1 MSKLQ
6 VKIEKQQLRAQKIK
20 DARAMLDKA
29 EMEKRDLETQE
40 ARKYDALNHEIDE
53 LNREID
59 TLHAEVEA
67 ERNSGDIGDKL
78 PGNCGPGNEVPLSG
92 DGQEIRFLK
101 HDERMADHV
110 KGQLPDNMKPSTA
123 TTGRMIKGMLS
134 GWEGLEK
141 ERRALV
147 GSEDPQGGYMLPG
160 PLSTRFIDLAR
171 ARMALSQAGAITVPV
186 EADSLKIPKLTADPQ
201 AYWRGELD
209 DITES
214 DPTFGA
220 VMLQPKTVAIL
231 TLVSHEVWEDAAGLG
246 QAVEDAM
253 SRALA
258 VEIDRVGMFGGGDGN
273 ANEPTGIYYTD
284 GITTVEMDTNGAI
297 PDDYDKFLDCI
308 QKIEEANGNPGVAI
322 YSPRTK
328 RKLAG
333 LVTGITSDKTKLEP
347 PQDFK
352 DLRKLVTTAV
362 PDDLT
367 WGSATDECS
376 AALMGGFNN
385 VFMGMRNQV
394 RIDVS
399 PHGTGVFNKLGLWV
413 RAFARVDFAV
423 IRPAQ
428 LARLTGIK
436 DQ

>member
-1 MSKLQ
+1 MVNIENLKAKMVNASDRAKGVAAIAENENRALTKDEEREIKNLYNEVRSLQ
-6 VKIEKQQLRAQKIK
+6 AEIKAEEEKQSEQMGKATSGNVKRT
-20 DARAMLDKA
+20 LDDKG
-29 EMEKRDLETQE
+29 K
-40 ARKYDALNHEIDE
+40 EI
-53 LNREID
+53 
-59 TLHAEVEA
+59 
-67 ERNSGDIGDKL
+67 
-78 PGNCGPGNEVPLSG
+78 PL
-92 DGQEIRFLK
+92 LK
-101 HDERMADHV
+101 HDQRMSDV
-110 KGQLPDNMKPSTA
+110 VGGSMQGDIEPSVA
-123 TTGRMIKGMLS
+123 TTGKLIRGMLT
-134 GWEGLEK
+134 GWEGLDN

-147 GSEDPQGGYMLPG
+147 GAEDPQGGYMLPS

-171 ARMALSQAGAITVPV
+171 AKMALSQAGAITVPV
-186 EADSLKIPKLTADPQ
+186 EADSLKIPKLLSDPTP
-201 AYWRGELD
+201 YWRGELD

-220 VMLQPKTVAIL
+220 VMLKPKTVAIL

-253 SRALA
+253 SSALA
-258 VEIDRVGMFGGGDGN
+258 VEIDRVGMFGGGEGN
-273 ANEPTGIYYTD
+273 TNEPVGVYHTD
-284 GITTVEMDTNGAI
+284 GINTVEMDTNGAI
-297 PDDYDKFLDCI
+297 PGDYDKFLDCI
-308 QKIEEANGNPGVAI
+308 QKIEEANANPNVAI

-333 LVTGITSDKTKLEP
+333 LVTGISSDKTKLEP
-347 PQDFK
+347 PQDYK
-352 DLRKLVTTAV
+352 DLRKLITTAV
-362 PDDLT
+362 PNDLT

-376 AALMGGFNN
+376 AALLGGFNN
-385 VFMGMRNQV
+385 VYMGMRNQV